1 MDRELLVKLLRN
13 DLTEEEARLVKE
25 WLDLS
30 EQNRQYYAAFQ
41 LMWEKKKKLPVDVER
56 NYTELFHKR
65 KNVKR
70 NIYAWHW
77 RAAVIVLLLG
87 TSLYISKYYINRQ
100 AEQERPVAGLETEA
114 VLHTGDKETFVI
126 CKKEERQLIRHEG
139 MIIERRIKTLNYNVL
154 QDSLTQKSELHV
166 LEVPHGGEFLVE
178 LEDGS
183 KIWVNAESNL
193 EYLVPFAGKERR
205 VKLSGEAYFQVAK
218 ADIPFIV
225 EFNAYEIKVL
235 GSEFNVKAYFDE
247 KSVVTLAEGKVE
259 VETNDCKNRLTLK
272 PNEQVSYSGSSGLA
286 LEKNINTN
294 TVKLWMKGEGAFIQ
308 CRLDHIVRDLERKFD
323 VKIVIT
329 DHSLSSEVFTCR
341 FKDTATIEQVLHL
354 LKETRRLDY
363 LFEGEQIRIF
373 KPLK

>member
-139 MIIERRIKTLNYNVL
+139 MIIERRNKTLNYNVL

-235 GSEFNVKAYFDE
+235 GTEFNVKAYKDNETTVATLVNGQISLIVHGDSCTLYPGEQAQISNE
-247 KSVVTLAEGKVE
+247 KVTVTTVNTANYIAWREGIVAFE
-259 VETNDCKNRLTLK
+259 EERLENIMNELRRWYDIDVFYENETLK
-272 PNEQVSYSGSSGLA
+272 
-286 LEKNINTN
+286 NIRFT
-294 TVKLWMKGEGAFIQ
+294 G
-308 CRLDHIVRDLERKFD
+308 
-323 VKIVIT
+323 KIDRYEDDSV
-329 DHSLSSEVFTCR
+329 C
-341 FKDTATIEQVLHL
+341 L
-354 LKETRRLDY
+354 LII
-363 LFEGEQIRIF
+363 G
-373 KPLK
+373 

>member
-139 MIIERRIKTLNYNVL
+139 MIIERRNKTLNYNVL
-154 QDSLTQKSELHV
+154 QDSLTQKSELRGIFGRIGRRI
-166 LEVPHGGEFLVE
+166 ENMGEC
-178 LEDGS
+178 G
-183 KIWVNAESNL
+183 
-193 EYLVPFAGKERR
+193 
-205 VKLSGEAYFQVAK
+205 
-218 ADIPFIV
+218 
-225 EFNAYEIKVL
+225 IKFGV
-235 GSEFNVKAYFDE
+235 
-247 KSVVTLAEGKVE
+247 
-259 VETNDCKNRLTLK
+259 
-272 PNEQVSYSGSSGLA
+272 SGSFCRKGTTCKIEWGSLFSG
-286 LEKNINTN
+286 
-294 TVKLWMKGEGAFIQ
+294 
-308 CRLDHIVRDLERKFD
+308 
-323 VKIVIT
+323 
-329 DHSLSSEVFTCR
+329 S
-341 FKDTATIEQVLHL
+341 
-354 LKETRRLDY
+354 
-363 LFEGEQIRIF
+363 
-373 KPLK
+373 

>member
-1 MDRELLVKLLRN
+1 M
-13 DLTEEEARLVKE
+13 
-25 WLDLS
+25 S

-139 MIIERRIKTLNYNVL
+139 MIIEQRNKTLNYNVL

-178 LEDGS
+178 LEDRS
-183 KIWVNAESNL
+183 KIWVNQIWSIWFL
-193 EYLVPFAGKERR
+193 LPER
-205 VKLSGEAYFQVAK
+205 
-218 ADIPFIV
+218 
-225 EFNAYEIKVL
+225 
-235 GSEFNVKAYFDE
+235 
-247 KSVVTLAEGKVE
+247 
-259 VETNDCKNRLTLK
+259 ND
-272 PNEQVSYSGSSGLA
+272 V
-286 LEKNINTN
+286 
-294 TVKLWMKGEGAFIQ
+294 
-308 CRLDHIVRDLERKFD
+308 
-323 VKIVIT
+323 
-329 DHSLSSEVFTCR
+329 
-341 FKDTATIEQVLHL
+341 
-354 LKETRRLDY
+354 
-363 LFEGEQIRIF
+363 
-373 KPLK
+373 

>member
-1 MDRELLVKLLRN
+1 M
-13 DLTEEEARLVKE
+13 
-25 WLDLS
+25 
-30 EQNRQYYAAFQ
+30 
-41 LMWEKKKKLPVDVER
+41 ER

-139 MIIERRIKTLNYNVL
+139 MIIERRNKTLNYNVL

-225 EFNAYEIKVL
+225 EFNAYE
-235 GSEFNVKAYFDE
+235 D
-247 KSVVTLAEGKVE
+247 
-259 VETNDCKNRLTLK
+259 
-272 PNEQVSYSGSSGLA
+272 
-286 LEKNINTN
+286 
-294 TVKLWMKGEGAFIQ
+294 
-308 CRLDHIVRDLERKFD
+308 
-323 VKIVIT
+323 
-329 DHSLSSEVFTCR
+329 R
-341 FKDTATIEQVLHL
+341 FL
-354 LKETRRLDY
+354 
-363 LFEGEQIRIF
+363 
-373 KPLK
+373 

>member
-139 MIIERRIKTLNYNVL
+139 MIIERRNKTLNYNVL

-166 LEVPHGGEFLVE
+166 LEVPHG
-178 LEDGS
+178 S
-183 KIWVNAESNL
+183 
-193 EYLVPFAGKERR
+193 R
-205 VKLSGEAYFQVAK
+205 EAK
-218 ADIPFIV
+218 R
-225 EFNAYEIKVL
+225 
-235 GSEFNVKAYFDE
+235 S
-247 KSVVTLAEGKVE
+247 
-259 VETNDCKNRLTLK
+259 
-272 PNEQVSYSGSSGLA
+272 
-286 LEKNINTN
+286 
-294 TVKLWMKGEGAFIQ
+294 
-308 CRLDHIVRDLERKFD
+308 
-323 VKIVIT
+323 
-329 DHSLSSEVFTCR
+329 
-341 FKDTATIEQVLHL
+341 
-354 LKETRRLDY
+354 
-363 LFEGEQIRIF
+363 
-373 KPLK
+373 